1 MSKPRTKAQLEAA
14 VARLEHQRREDARL
28 IESMRIELF
37 DLRWQLGL
45 NGDPNNDEDRP
56 FEPDGNV
63 GAPGH
68 VLDYLARLKAE
79 QAQKGRRRHA

>member
-14 VARLEHQRREDARL
+14 LARLEHQRREDARRM
-28 IESMRIELF
+28 ESMRIELF

-45 NGDPNNDEDRP
+45 NGESINDEDRSL
-56 FEPDGNV
+56 EPNGNV

>member
-14 VARLEHQRREDARL
+14 LARLEHQRREDARL
-28 IESMRIELF
+28 MESMRVELF

-45 NGDPNNDEDRP
+45 NGESINDEDRP
-56 FEPDGNV
+56 FEPNGNV
-63 GAPGH
+63 GTPGW
-68 VLDYLARLKAE
+68 VQDYLARLKAE